1 MRNAIRQ
8 AMKNNSHGEPLEV
21 PLEEVLNDTGGD
33 AYFAIHYTGELWR
46 WDFYDGLGSL
56 AAKGT
61 RFYDDLLICVRA
73 INECKRR
80 MGDDNTPILRIV

>member
-8 AMKNNSHGEPLEV
+8 AMKLDRAGEPLEV

-33 AYFAIHYTGELWR
+33 AYFAIQHTGHTWR

-61 RFYDDLLICVRA
+61 RYYDDLLICVRA
-73 INECKRR
+73 INEMKRR
-80 MGDDNTPILRIV
+80 MGDENTPILQIT